1 MKERKVKGDQ
11 STSRAMNRRL
21 VLNLLRRDGPRSR
34 AEIAVATGLSPAT
47 VTFVVGDL
55 IEEAVLSEGQASTGS
70 TGRRPIPVEIN
81 YAGRLAVGLQFRVGE
96 VRAVLTD
103 LSTKALATLSVPVG
117 DASPGAYVEASTLA
131 VEELVRRAKRER
143 GSVTGIGVATP
154 GIIDVVGGIC
164 RVNHRFGWTD
174 VALAAML
181 AERVHVPVWIDDDT
195 NAFALAQQL
204 FGLGRQH
211 RTVGAL
217 AVGAGISCAVV
228 VDGAVHHG
236 AAGGAGKLGH
246 CTHDPNGPKCE
257 CGRRGCL
264 QAFYSEPAIVDR
276 WRAGRRG
283 EVTRL
288 DMLQAADAGDEHA
301 VSVLRE
307 AGENIG
313 RHLAVFC
320 NIVDPEIIVVGGEAV
335 TFGDHFLEPMRA
347 TLAQNTLAAPP
358 PVMPDW
364 QGDSWERGAAALAT
378 QQLFD
383 FEAASGHIRT

>member
-1 MKERKVKGDQ
+1 MKGDQ

-21 VLNLLRRDGPRSR
+21 VLNLLRRNGPRSR
-34 AEIAVATGLSPAT
+34 AEIVVATGLSPAT

-55 IEEAVLSEGQASTGS
+55 IEEDVLLEGLASIGS

-81 YAGRLAVGLQFRVGE
+81 YAGRLAVGLQYRVGE

-117 DASPGAYVEASTLA
+117 DASPEAYVDASALA
-131 VEELVRRAKRER
+131 VEKLLRHAKRER
-143 GSVTGIGVATP
+143 RSITGIGVATP
-154 GIIDVVGGIC
+154 GTIDVAGGIC
-164 RVNHRFGWTD
+164 RVSHRFGWTD

-181 AERVHVPVWIDDDT
+181 AERVHAPVWIDDDT

-204 FGLGRQH
+204 FGLGRRH

-217 AVGAGISCAVV
+217 AVGTGISCAVV
-228 VDGAVHHG
+228 VDGVVHHG
-236 AAGGAGKLGH
+236 ATGGAGKLGH
-246 CTHDPNGPKCE
+246 CTHDANGPKCE

-276 WRAGRRG
+276 WRGSRPSKL
-283 EVTRL
+283 TRF

-301 VSVLRE
+301 VSLLRE

-313 RHLAVFC
+313 RHLADFC
-320 NIVDPEIIVVGGEAV
+320 NIVDPEIIVLGGEAV
-335 TFGDHFLEPMRA
+335 TFGDHLLKPMRA
-347 TLAQNTLAAPP
+347 VLAQHTLSPPP

-364 QGDSWERGAAALAT
+364 QADSWERGAAALAT

-383 FEAASGHIRT
+383 FEAASGHVRA